1 MISRK
6 VERKLN
12 SFFAEGKHSA
22 LLVDG
27 ARQVGKTFII
37 EEFGRRHYDSVVK
50 LDFVQSS
57 RARDIFENVENEDD
71 IITRLTA
78 FAKRPMVPGR
88 TLAKVF
94 HDRPHSSDRGQVR
107 QAL

>member
-37 EEFGRRHYDSVVK
+37 EEFVEAHGEMPELLEAARNAWKDRR
-50 LDFVQSS
+50 
-57 RARDIFENVENEDD
+57 
-71 IITRLTA
+71 
-78 FAKRPMVPGR
+78 P
-88 TLAKVF
+88 LAKVF

>member
-1 MISRK
+1 MLGCGASQENNSMISRK

-37 EEFGRRHYDSVVK
+37 EEFV
-50 LDFVQSS
+50 
-57 RARDIFENVENEDD
+57 
-71 IITRLTA
+71 
-78 FAKRPMVPGR
+78 
-88 TLAKVF
+88 
-94 HDRPHSSDRGQVR
+94 
-107 QAL
+107 